1 MVRTAMF
8 GFSRAIVTAVFGAWM
23 LIGCHDGSPTSAS
36 SGKVR
41 NDIRQI
47 TGVLTLY
54 NEGESFRECS
64 LEEPWNCDAQ
74 RKAECGFAA
83 TPEGSRLIKAAVEK
97 ADASQGFAT
106 FGVVMTGV
114 LVPQVSSGHLSRYNC
129 EYRARSVI
137 KVYEVPS
144 APPP

>member
-8 GFSRAIVTAVFGAWM
+8 SFSRAIVTAVFGAWM
-23 LIGCHDGSPTSAS
+23 LIGCHDGPPTPAS

-41 NDIRQI
+41 NETRQI

-64 LEEPWNCDAQ
+64 LEAPWNCDAQ
-74 RKAECGFAA
+74 RKPECGFAA
-83 TPEGSRLIKAAVEK
+83 TPEGYRLIKAAAEE
-97 ADASQGFAT
+97 ANASQGFAT
-106 FGVVMTGV
+106 FGVVMIGV

-129 EYRARSVI
+129 EYRARSVT
-137 KVYEVPS
+137 KVYDVSS